1 MKRILVLSVGSS
13 SEPIVNAI
21 NFYKPDFVYFFC
33 SSGQKGS
40 AISIDGPGEPCGNK
54 SKSKCPECG
63 YEYYL
68 GNPKGKSI
76 VFQVGLSKDKYEVVS
91 VDDPDNLN
99 LCYSTLVS
107 LSKSIK
113 KKYPDAQIIS
123 NYTGGTKT
131 MSAAIALVGIIT
143 EEWDLSLNKGP
154 RLDIIK
160 IKGGDIPVV
169 INKWQIFAEQSLES
183 AAKTLVNYDYALANA
198 IVSGLLSHPLEPT
211 FERRLLRA
219 RQLCAAFDCW
229 DKFEH
234 EKALELLQPY
244 DKDFFAYIIPLK
256 KILKKTKATGYE
268 LVGDLLNNAE
278 RRATQQRYDDAIA
291 RLYRATEL
299 FAQIRIEKTKG
310 YKLGKLTLK
319 ELDEELRPEYSKYMK
334 ENDRLLLGLREDYEL
349 LYKMKDPIGNEFKE
363 NEGSLLEALK
373 YRNSSIFAHGITPL
387 KQKDFNFVNE
397 RLKGFI
403 LKAAKKI
410 DLHLE
415 SKQLPQG
422 EIIKSRK

>member
-1 MKRILVLSVGSS
+1 
-13 SEPIVNAI
+13 
-21 NFYKPDFVYFFC
+21 VYFFC
-33 SSGQKGS
+33 SSGHKGS
-40 AISIDGPGEPCGNK
+40 AVTIAGPGEPCGNK

-63 YEYYL
+63 YEYYI
-68 GNPKGKSI
+68 GNPKGKAV
-76 VFQVGLSKDKYEVVS
+76 VFQVGLSKDKYEIVS
-91 VDDPDNLN
+91 VDDPDDLN
-99 LCYSTLVS
+99 LCYCTLVN
-107 LSKSIK
+107 LSTSIK
-113 KKYPDAQIIS
+113 RIYPEAQIIA

-131 MSAAIALVGIIT
+131 MSAAMALVGIVT

-169 INKWQIFAEQSLES
+169 INKWRIFAEQSLVS
-183 AAKTLVNYDYALANA
+183 AAKTLENYDYALADA
-198 IVSGLLSHPLEPT
+198 MISGLLSHPLEPS

-219 RQLCAAFDCW
+219 RQLCVAFDRW

-256 KILKKTKATGYE
+256 RILKKTKANGYE

-278 RRATQQRYDDAIA
+278 RRASQQRYDDAIA

-319 ELDEELRPEYSKYMK
+319 ELDEELRPEYRKYMK

-349 LYKMKDPIGNEFKE
+349 LYKMKDPIGKEFKE
-363 NEGSLLEALK
+363 NEGSLLNALN
-373 YRNSSIFAHGITPL
+373 YRNSSILAHGITPL
-387 KQKDFNFVNE
+387 EEEDYNFVNE

-415 SKQLPQG
+415 LKQLPQG
-422 EIIKSRK
+422 EIIKS

>member
-1 MKRILVLSVGSS
+1 MKKILILSVGGS

-33 SSGQKGS
+33 SSGHKGS
-40 AISIDGPGEPCGNK
+40 AVTIDAPGEPCGNK

-63 YEYYL
+63 YKYYI
-68 GNPKGKSI
+68 GNPKGKA
-76 VFQVGLSKDKYEVVS
+76 VAFQVGLSKDKYEIVS
-91 VDDPDNLN
+91 VDDPDDLN
-99 LCYSTLVS
+99 LCYCTLVN
-107 LSKSIK
+107 LSTSIK
-113 KKYPDAQIIS
+113 KIYPEAQIIA

-131 MSAAIALVGIIT
+131 MSVAMALVGIVT

-169 INKWQIFAEQSLES
+169 INKWRIFAEQSLVS
-183 AAKTLVNYDYALANA
+183 VAKTLENYDYALADA
-198 IVSGLLSHPLEPT
+198 IIPGLLSHPLEPS
-211 FERRLLRA
+211 FEKRLLRA
-219 RQLCAAFDCW
+219 SQLCVAFDRW

-244 DKDFFAYIIPLK
+244 DKEFFAYIIPLK
-256 KILKKTKATGYE
+256 RILKKTKATGYE

-349 LYKMKDPIGNEFKE
+349 LYKMKV
-363 NEGSLLEALK
+363 A
-373 YRNSSIFAHGITPL
+373 Y
-387 KQKDFNFVNE
+387 
-397 RLKGFI
+397 
-403 LKAAKKI
+403 
-410 DLHLE
+410 
-415 SKQLPQG
+415 
-422 EIIKSRK
+422 

>member
-1 MKRILVLSVGSS
+1 MKKILILSVGGS

-33 SSGQKGS
+33 SPGHKGS
-40 AISIDGPGEPCGNK
+40 AVIIDGPGEPCGNK
-54 SKSKCPECG
+54 NKSKCSECG
-63 YEYYL
+63 YEYYI
-68 GNPKGKSI
+68 GNPKGKA
-76 VFQVGLSKDKYEVVS
+76 VAFQVGLSKDKYEIIS
-91 VDDPDNLN
+91 VDDPDDLN
-99 LCYSTLVS
+99 LCYCTLVN
-107 LSKSIK
+107 LSTSIK
-113 KKYPDAQIIS
+113 TIYPEAQIIA
-123 NYTGGTKT
+123 NYSGGTKT
-131 MSAAIALVGIIT
+131 MSAAMALVGIVT

-160 IKGGDIPVV
+160 IKSGDIPVV
-169 INKWQIFAEQSLES
+169 INKWQIFAEQSLVS
-183 AAKTLVNYDYALANA
+183 AAKTLENYDYALADA
-198 IVSGLLSHPLEPT
+198 IISGLLSHPLEPS

-219 RQLCAAFDCW
+219 RQLCVAFDRW

-256 KILKKTKATGYE
+256 RILKKTKTTGYE

-310 YKLGKLTLK
+310 YKLVKLTLK
-319 ELDEELRPEYSKYMK
+319 ELDEELRPEYRKYMK

-373 YRNSSIFAHGITPL
+373 YRNSSILAHGIITL
-387 KQKDFNFVNE
+387 KEKDYNFVSE
-397 RLKGFI
+397 RLRGFI

-415 SKQLPQG
+415 LKQLPQG
-422 EIIKSRK
+422 EIIKL

>member
-1 MKRILVLSVGSS
+1 MKKILILSVGGS

-21 NFYKPDFVYFFC
+21 HFYKPDFVYFFC

-40 AISIDGPGEPCGNK
+40 SITIDGPGEPCGNK
-54 SKSKCPECG
+54 SKSKCPKCG
-63 YEYYL
+63 HEYNL
-68 GNPKGKSI
+68 GNPKGKAI
-76 VFQVGLSKDKYEVVS
+76 VFQVGLSKNKYEKIS

-99 LCYSTLVS
+99 LCYCTLVN
-107 LSKSIK
+107 LLTSIK
-113 KKYPDAQIIS
+113 TIYPEAQIIA

-131 MSAAIALVGIIT
+131 MSAVMALVGIMT

-169 INKWQIFAEQSLES
+169 INKWQIFAEQSLVS
-183 AAKTLVNYDYALANA
+183 AAKILENYDYALADA
-198 IVSGLLSHPLEPT
+198 IISGLLSHPLEPS

-219 RQLCAAFDCW
+219 RQLCIAFDRW

-234 EKALELLQPY
+234 EKALKLLQPY
-244 DKDFFAYIIPLK
+244 GEDFSDYII
-256 KILKKTKATGYE
+256 ILKRILRKTKATGYE
-268 LVGDLLNNAE
+268 LVGDLFNNAE
-278 RRATQQRYDDAIA
+278 RKATQKHYDDAIA

-373 YRNSSIFAHGITPL
+373 YRNSSILAHGIIPL
-387 KQKDFNFVNE
+387 KEEDYNFVNE
-397 RLKGFI
+397 RLRGFI

-415 SKQLPQG
+415 LKQLPQG
-422 EIIKSRK
+422 EIIIS

>member
-1 MKRILVLSVGSS
+1 MKKILILSVGGS

-33 SSGQKGS
+33 SSGHKGS
-40 AISIDGPGEPCGNK
+40 AVTIAGPGEPCGNK

-63 YEYYL
+63 YEYYI
-68 GNPKGKSI
+68 GNPKGKAV
-76 VFQVGLSKDKYEVVS
+76 VFQVGLSKDKYEIVS
-91 VDDPDNLN
+91 VDDPDDLN
-99 LCYSTLVS
+99 LCYCTLVN
-107 LSKSIK
+107 LSTSIK
-113 KKYPDAQIIS
+113 RIYPEAQIIA

-131 MSAAIALVGIIT
+131 MSAAMALVGIVT

-169 INKWQIFAEQSLES
+169 INKWRIFAEQSLVS
-183 AAKTLVNYDYALANA
+183 AAKTLENYDYALADA
-198 IVSGLLSHPLEPT
+198 MISGLLSHPLEPS

-219 RQLCAAFDCW
+219 RQLCVAFDRW

-256 KILKKTKATGYE
+256 RILKKTKANGYE

-278 RRATQQRYDDAIA
+278 RRASQQRYDDAIA

-319 ELDEELRPEYSKYMK
+319 ELDEELRPEYRKYMK

-349 LYKMKDPIGNEFKE
+349 LYKMKDPIGKEFKE
-363 NEGSLLEALK
+363 NEGSLLNALN
-373 YRNSSIFAHGITPL
+373 YRNSSILAHGITPL
-387 KQKDFNFVNE
+387 EEEDYNLVSEN
-397 RLKGFI
+397 LKGFI

-415 SKQLPQG
+415 LKQLPQG
-422 EIIKSRK
+422 EIIKS

>member
-1 MKRILVLSVGSS
+1 MKKILILSVGGS

-33 SSGQKGS
+33 SSGHKGS
-40 AISIDGPGEPCGNK
+40 AITIDGPGEPCGNK

-63 YEYYL
+63 YEYYI
-68 GNPKGKSI
+68 GNPKGKAV
-76 VFQVGLSKDKYEVVS
+76 VFQVGLSKDKYEIIS
-91 VDDPDNLN
+91 VDDPDDLN
-99 LCYSTLVS
+99 LCYSKLVS
-107 LSKSIK
+107 LSTSIK
-113 KKYPDAQIIS
+113 KIYPEAQIIA

-131 MSAAIALVGIIT
+131 MSAAMALVGIMT

-169 INKWQIFAEQSLES
+169 INKWQIFAEQCLES
-183 AAKTLVNYDYALANA
+183 AAKTLENYDYALADA
-198 IVSGLLSHPLEPT
+198 IVSGLLSHPLEPS
-211 FERRLLRA
+211 FERRLLRT
-219 RQLCAAFDCW
+219 RQLCVAFDCW

-234 EKALELLQPY
+234 KKALELLQPC

-256 KILKKTKATGYE
+256 RILKKTKTTGYE

-363 NEGSLLEALK
+363 NESSLLEALK
-373 YRNSSIFAHGITPL
+373 YRNSSILAHGIIPL
-387 KQKDFNFVNE
+387 KEEDYNFVNE

-422 EIIKSRK
+422 EIIKS

>member
-1 MKRILVLSVGSS
+1 MKKILILSVGGS

-33 SSGQKGS
+33 SSGHKGS
-40 AISIDGPGEPCGNK
+40 AITIDAPGEPCGNK

-63 YEYYL
+63 CEHYL
-68 GNPKGKSI
+68 GNPKGKA
-76 VFQVGLSKDKYEVVS
+76 VAFQVGLSKDKYEIVS
-91 VDDPDNLN
+91 VDDPDDLN
-99 LCYSTLVS
+99 LCYCTLINLST
-107 LSKSIK
+107 SIK
-113 KKYPDAQIIS
+113 TIYPEAQIIA

-131 MSAAIALVGIIT
+131 MSAAMALVGIVT

-169 INKWQIFAEQSLES
+169 INKWQIFAEQSLVS
-183 AAKTLVNYDYALANA
+183 AAKTLENYDYALADE
-198 IVSGLLSHPLEPT
+198 IISGLLSHPLEPS

-219 RQLCAAFDCW
+219 RQLCVAFDRW

-244 DKDFFAYIIPLK
+244 DKEFFTHIIPLK
-256 KILKKTKATGYE
+256 KILKKTKANGYE
-268 LVGDLLNNAE
+268 LVGDLINNAE

-373 YRNSSIFAHGITPL
+373 YRNSSILAHGIITL
-387 KQKDFNFVNE
+387 KEKDYNFVSE
-397 RLKGFI
+397 RLRGFI

-415 SKQLPQG
+415 LKQLPQG
-422 EIIKSRK
+422 EIIKL